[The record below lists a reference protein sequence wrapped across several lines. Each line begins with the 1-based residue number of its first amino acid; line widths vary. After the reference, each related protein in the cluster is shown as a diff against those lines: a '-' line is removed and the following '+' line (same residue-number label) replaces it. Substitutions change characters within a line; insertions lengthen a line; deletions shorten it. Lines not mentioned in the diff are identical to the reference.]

1 MLVPHLASYRNL
13 NDSPGESN
21 PYEPS
26 QLPAK
31 PDDEQDLVGDSVP
44 QPPVAWFRD
53 RSFWGMT
60 FTQFL
65 GAFNDNVFKQT
76 LLLLFVAVPAYWSYD
91 PAMESTLGRLEKV
104 DLQGMGTVIFAAP
117 FVLFSGYAG
126 YLSDRY
132 GKRRVIFLCKV
143 AEVLIMAVGCLAFL
157 ALARFHLSYSTFTMF
172 AVLLFAMGSHSAFFG
187 PGKYGILP
195 ELFRERDLP
204 AINGVIIMS
213 TFLAII
219 LGSALAG
226 TLVEFVPDRLWVVGL
241 VCVGIAVA
249 GVYTASLV
257 RPTPPVDP
265 NLKFEI
271 SMLAIP
277 GEMWKLLKSDFDLH
291 ATVWASTLFWHAAAV
306 VQMTVNSFGKEQLKV
321 GDRYTSLLVA
331 TLSIGIAAGSLLAGM
346 ISKGRFHT
354 GVLRVGVGGMAATL
368 ALMALPGSYSG
379 SLFSYGQSFVVLNF
393 LGIFTGMF
401 AVPVQV
407 YLQMKPPPA
416 LKGRMIATQNLMNWI
431 GILVGGALY
440 QVLVNSFA
448 SLGLPPS
455 RIFAVTAVM
464 MGLTTLLYWP
474 REQHW
479 AKEA

>member
-1 MLVPHLASYRNL
+1 
-13 NDSPGESN
+13 
-21 PYEPS
+21 
-26 QLPAK
+26 
-31 PDDEQDLVGDSVP
+31 
-44 QPPVAWFRD
+44 
-53 RSFWGMT
+53 MT

-91 PAMESTLGRLEKV
+91 PAMESMMGRLERK
-104 DLQGMGTVIFAAP
+104 DLQGLATAIFSIP

-132 GKRRVIFLCKV
+132 GKRRVIYLCKV
-143 AEVLIMAVGCLAFL
+143 AEVAIMAVGCLAFL
-157 ALARFHLSYSTFTMF
+157 ALARFYLSYSTFTMF

-226 TLVEFVPDRLWVVGL
+226 TLVEFFPKQLWIVGL
-241 VCVGIAVA
+241 VCVGIAVV

-257 RPTPPVDP
+257 RNTPAVDA
-265 NLKFEI
+265 NLKFDL

-277 GEMWKLLKSDFDLH
+277 GEMMKLLRSDRDLH

-306 VQMTVNSFGKEQLKV
+306 VQMTVNSFGKDQLQV

-331 TLSIGIAAGSLLAGM
+331 TLSIGIAIGSVLGGM

-354 GVLRVGVGGMAATL
+354 GVLRMGIVGMAVSL
-368 ALMALPGSYSG
+368 AAMAIPGPYSG
-379 SLFSYGQSFVVLNF
+379 GLFSYRQSILALNL
-393 LGIFTGMF
+393 LGVFTGMF

-431 GILVGGALY
+431 GIVFAGVLY
-440 QVLVNSFA
+440 QVLVNTFA
-448 SLGLPPS
+448 KFGLPPS

-464 MGLTTLLYWP
+464 MGLTALLYWP
-474 REQHW
+474 KEQTW
-479 AKEA
+479 AASDE